1 MAVGIYI
8 KISGILF
15 KGAPAAAAAVVVW
28 PNGKGHLVNGFCEC
42 IFWIEAKMSRYVLF
56 KRFQIC
62 SDTRILQF
70 DNVRINLHVALLTR
84 LFANQSRHISCLK
97 WQGMCVCA
105 WARAACIFSLLYVSS
120 LGPPYSERLL
130 SWLQHR
136 GIFFSEFPITHN
148 MAYQQCIC
156 CHRRRR
162 HDKYLHDYKLIRQM
176 LDEW

>member
-1 MAVGIYI
+1 MV
-8 KISGILF
+8 
-15 KGAPAAAAAVVVW
+15 
-28 PNGKGHLVNGFCEC
+28 FCEC
-42 IFWIEAKMSRYVLF
+42 IFWIEAEMSRYVVF

-105 WARAACIFSLLYVSS
+105 WAGAACIFSLLLLCPRWVPPIVNVSS
-120 LGPPYSERLL
+120 HGFNIGVY
-130 SWLQHR
+130 
-136 GIFFSEFPITHN
+136 IFFSEFPITHN

-162 HDKYLHDYKLIRQM
+162 HHDKYLHDYKLIRQM